1 MSLFVIGDLHLSYGA
16 DKPMDIF
23 GGAWEGF
30 AEKLDAA
37 WRETVAPEDT
47 VVLCGDSTWGISLA
61 EALPDFKYIDSLPGK
76 KYLLKGNHD
85 YYWDTV
91 SKMRRF
97 LAENGL
103 SSLDFIHNSF
113 AAYGDTALCGTKGWF
128 ADEEEGHDRKI
139 YLREVGRLRESL
151 SQAEKAGFKKKRV
164 FLHYPPV
171 SPLSEYPEI
180 TGLMREYGVSDCYY
194 GHLHGPGLRN
204 AVTGLTGGI
213 EYHCVSA
220 DYVKFTPQKII

>member
-37 WRETVAPEDT
+37 WRAAVAPEDT
-47 VVLCGDSTWGISLA
+47 VVLCGDSSWGISLA
-61 EALPDFKYIDSLPGK
+61 EALPDFRYIDSLPGRK
-76 KYLLKGNHD
+76 LLLKGNHD

-103 SSLDFIHNSF
+103 HSLDFIHNSF
-113 AAYGDTALCGTKGWF
+113 AAYGDTAL
-128 ADEEEGHDRKI
+128 
-139 YLREVGRLRESL
+139 
-151 SQAEKAGFKKKRV
+151 
-164 FLHYPPV
+164 
-171 SPLSEYPEI
+171 
-180 TGLMREYGVSDCYY
+180 
-194 GHLHGPGLRN
+194 
-204 AVTGLTGGI
+204 
-213 EYHCVSA
+213 
-220 DYVKFTPQKII
+220 

>member
-37 WRETVAPEDT
+37 WRAAVAPEDT
-47 VVLCGDSTWGISLA
+47 VVLCGDSSWGISLA
-61 EALPDFKYIDSLPGK
+61 EALPDFRYIDSLPGRK
-76 KYLLKGNHD
+76 LLLKGNHD

-103 SSLDFIHNSF
+103 LNDCKNKGTAEFFVTGETSYFEKNGSDTTVSTCKKLVELLLARDAES
-113 AAYGDTALCGTKGWF
+113 ARKLMLTALNT
-128 ADEEEGHDRKI
+128 ALEG
-139 YLREVGRLRESL
+139 E
-151 SQAEKAGFKKKRV
+151 
-164 FLHYPPV
+164 
-171 SPLSEYPEI
+171 
-180 TGLMREYGVSDCYY
+180 M
-194 GHLHGPGLRN
+194 
-204 AVTGLTGGI
+204 AV
-213 EYHCVSA
+213 V
-220 DYVKFTPQKII
+220 